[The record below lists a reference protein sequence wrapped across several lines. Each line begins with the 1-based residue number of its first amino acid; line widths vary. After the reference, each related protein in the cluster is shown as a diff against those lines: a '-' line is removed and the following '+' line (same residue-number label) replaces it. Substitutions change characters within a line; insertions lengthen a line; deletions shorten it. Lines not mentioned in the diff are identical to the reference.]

1 MTEPTTPDPVA
12 PYLHCECGT
21 RLISG
26 ERCPLCGWGWNDTLS
41 AEPDPVAARLGYL
54 RACMEAAI
62 EAPEAFDLVTLLGD
76 WGKAMAA
83 LDELWTLAG
92 GWIGNAPD
100 VPLIDRE
107 TAGLAVQAVIRA
119 ALIGKDGTDGH

>member
-1 MTEPTTPDPVA
+1 
-12 PYLHCECGT
+12 
-21 RLISG
+21 
-26 ERCPLCGWGWNDTLS
+26 
-41 AEPDPVAARLGYL
+41 
-54 RACMEAAI
+54 MEAAI
-62 EAPEAFDLVTLLGD
+62 AQPEALDLPVLLGD
-76 WGKAMAA
+76 WGRALDA

-119 ALIGKDGTDGH
+119 ALGGKGSTDEH

>member
-1 MTEPTTPDPVA
+1 
-12 PYLHCECGT
+12 
-21 RLISG
+21 
-26 ERCPLCGWGWNDTLS
+26 
-41 AEPDPVAARLGYL
+41 
-54 RACMEAAI
+54 MEAAI